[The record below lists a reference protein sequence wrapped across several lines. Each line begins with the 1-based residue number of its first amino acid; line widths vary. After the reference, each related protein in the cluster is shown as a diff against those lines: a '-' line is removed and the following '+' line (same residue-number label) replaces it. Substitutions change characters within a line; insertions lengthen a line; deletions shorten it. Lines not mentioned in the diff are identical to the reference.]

1 MAVAE
6 KPDRPSM
13 AKQTKSLSGPAKR
26 KFLRGILHAEPGL
39 EPGVAERLAD
49 RLDAEISQLRARR
62 HVSLQAPAATPE
74 VAGGAVAEAPDEPAE
89 AADAAPSPPP
99 FDPHSFS
106 LIVVMT
112 RQGAKGLMDRLA
124 AIESAEDL
132 RQLARAQHVAI
143 EAELETAGELR
154 QAIVEGT
161 AQRIADRRAAA
172 S

>member
-1 MAVAE
+1 
-6 KPDRPSM
+6 M

-26 KFLRGILHAEPGL
+26 KFLRGILHADPDL
-39 EPGVAERLAD
+39 DPGVAERLAD

-62 HVSLQAPAATPE
+62 HVSLQAPAAMPE
-74 VAGGAVAEAPDEPAE
+74 VAGGAVAEVEAPDEPAE